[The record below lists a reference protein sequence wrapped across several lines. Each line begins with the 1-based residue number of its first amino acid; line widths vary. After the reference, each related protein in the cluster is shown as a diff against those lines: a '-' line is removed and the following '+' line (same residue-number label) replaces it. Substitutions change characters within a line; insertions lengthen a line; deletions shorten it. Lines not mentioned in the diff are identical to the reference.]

1 MLKKKVITFGVMA
14 IAASLMVAP
23 SIQSAEAALKPDFKA
38 NAGDQCLRPGKKA
51 VGRGV
56 NKTDL
61 ICTRVTTGSYA
72 GTLRWWYPDMK
83 PLNTIDWT
91 IPGNPGGYSLTA
103 DVVST
108 SLKTEGLMTNAHS
121 MVYKAG
127 AGGTVGLGAFQEIK
141 GKPDAAL
148 ITGIAMVG
156 GAALAKS
163 KLDLMDSFPVAKIMR
178 EYNAVVVP
186 TSSKYRTLN
195 DLLNDIS
202 ANGKNVAIVGG
213 NAGGVDHQIMGLL
226 LKAKEIPVS
235 KLNYVV
241 LSGGTSVAAQLLA
254 GGVAAGISG
263 STEFKPFVDS
273 GKLRVLGVSSQKRL
287 KTFKGKTFIEQGV
300 NLYYG
305 NWRGIMVPA
314 DLTAAEK
321 LNWLRVMDALRG
333 TPTWKAVLA
342 ANSWDDEFA
351 AGDAYT
357 AFLKKEIPIVNAVIK
372 DLGL

>member
-1 MLKKKVITFGVMA
+1 MLRKKFAGA
-14 IAASLMVAP
+14 IVASLALSMVVTVAP
-23 SIQSAEAALKPDFKA
+23 TATAALKAPAVA
-38 NAGDQCLRPGKKA
+38 NAGDSCVTAGRIAKS
-51 VGRGV
+51 RGV
-56 NKTDL
+56 NGTSLTCMK
-61 ICTRVTTGSYA
+61 VTTGTAA
-72 GTLRWWYPDMK
+72 GNLRWWYPDLK
-83 PLNTIDWT
+83 PLKTIDWI

-103 DVVST
+103 DVVSKA
-108 SLKTEGLMTNAHS
+108 LKTEGLMTEAHT
-121 MVYKAG
+121 MAYKAG
-127 AGGTVGLGAFQEIK
+127 AGGTVGLAAFQEIK

-163 KLDLMDSFPVAKIMR
+163 PLNLMDSFPVAKIMR

-186 TSSKYRTLN
+186 SSSKYKTLN
-195 DLLNDIS
+195 ELLDDIS
-202 ANGKNVAIVGG
+202 AKGKDIAIVGG

-226 LKAKEIPVS
+226 VKEKNIPVS

-263 STEFKPFVDS
+263 STEFKPFVEA
-273 GKLRVLGVSSQKRL
+273 GKLRVLGVSSKKRL
-287 KTFKGKTFIEQGV
+287 KGFRGKTFIEQGV
-300 NLYYG
+300 NLFYG
-305 NWRGIMVPA
+305 NWRGIMAPA

-321 LNWLRVMDALRG
+321 LNWLKVMDALHG
-333 TPTWKAVLA
+333 TQTWKSALA
-342 ANSWDDEFA
+342 SNDWDDEFA

-372 DLGL
+372 DIGL

>member
-1 MLKKKVITFGVMA
+1 
-14 IAASLMVAP
+14 
-23 SIQSAEAALKPDFKA
+23 
-38 NAGDQCLRPGKKA
+38 
-51 VGRGV
+51 
-56 NKTDL
+56 
-61 ICTRVTTGSYA
+61 
-72 GTLRWWYPDMK
+72 
-83 PLNTIDWT
+83 
-91 IPGNPGGYSLTA
+91 
-103 DVVST
+103 
-108 SLKTEGLMTNAHS
+108 
-121 MVYKAG
+121 
-127 AGGTVGLGAFQEIK
+127 
-141 GKPDAAL
+141 
-148 ITGIAMVG
+148 
-156 GAALAKS
+156 
-163 KLDLMDSFPVAKIMR
+163 
-178 EYNAVVVP
+178 
-186 TSSKYRTLN
+186 
-195 DLLNDIS
+195 
-202 ANGKNVAIVGG
+202 
-213 NAGGVDHQIMGLL
+213 MGLL

>member
-1 MLKKKVITFGVMA
+1 MIKKKLAGALV
-14 IAASLMVAP
+14 ASLAIGMVVAVAP
-23 SIQSAEAALKPDFKA
+23 TA
-38 NAGDQCLRPGKKA
+38 NASVKAAGIAKAGDGCVAAGRVAKN
-51 VGRGV
+51 RGV
-56 NKTDL
+56 NGTSL
-61 ICTRVTTGSYA
+61 TCTKVTTGTLA
-72 GTLRWWYPDMK
+72 GSLRWWYPDLK
-83 PLNTIDWT
+83 PLKTIDWT

-103 DVVST
+103 DAVSKA
-108 SLKTEGLMTNAHS
+108 LKTEGLMTDAHT

-127 AGGTVGLGAFQEIK
+127 AGGTTGLAAFQEIK

-156 GAALAKS
+156 GIATTKS
-163 KLDLMDSFPVAKIMR
+163 KLNLLDSFPVARIMR

-186 TSSKYRTLN
+186 TGSKYKTIN

-202 ANGKNVAIVGG
+202 AKGKDIAVVGG

-226 LKAKEIPVS
+226 LKEKNIPAT

-263 STEFKPFVDS
+263 STEFKPFVES
-273 GKLRVLGVSSQKRL
+273 GKLRVLGVSSKKRL
-287 KTFKGKTFIEQGV
+287 KGFRGATFIEQGV
-300 NLYYG
+300 NLFYG
-305 NWRGIMVPA
+305 NWRGIMVPP

-321 LNWLRVMDALRG
+321 LNWLKVMDALHG
-333 TPTWKAVLA
+333 TPTWKSTLVS
-342 ANSWDDEFA
+342 NDWDNEFE

-357 AFLKKEIPIVNAVIK
+357 KFLNKEIPIVNAVIK
-372 DLGL
+372 DIGL